1 MILIIGIPN
10 AGKTQYSLRYE
21 NVIHFDDVWSRN
33 VYQYLADEVKRNND
47 ICIEGVLGKASNRKI
62 LVSESKTKNTC
73 IWLDTPLEI
82 CLDRERSGRKRSDHL
97 VIWANYEFEPPT
109 LDEGWD
115 EIVIIRGDDNVE
127 RISREKQT

>member
-10 AGKTQYSLRYE
+10 AGKTQYSSRYE

-33 VYQYLADEVKRNND
+33 VYQYLADEVKKNND
-47 ICIEGVLGKASNRKI
+47 ICIEGVFGKASNRII
-62 LVSESKTKNTC
+62 LISESKTKNTC

-82 CLDRERSGRKRSDHL
+82 CLSRERSGRKRSDHL
-97 VIWANYEFEPPT
+97 VIWSNDEFEPPT

-115 EIVIIRGDDNVE
+115 EIIIIRGDDNVE
-127 RISREKQT
+127 CINRERQT